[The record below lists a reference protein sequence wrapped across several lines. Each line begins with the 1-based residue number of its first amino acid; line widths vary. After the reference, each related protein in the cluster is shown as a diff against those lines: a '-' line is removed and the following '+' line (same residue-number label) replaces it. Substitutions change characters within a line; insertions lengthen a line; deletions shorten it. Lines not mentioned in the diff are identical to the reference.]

1 MNKIISFLLLAL
13 ISTVAVSAEV
23 RLTDFN
29 NLQEAE
35 KLTWKARS
43 TAELSV
49 PSPGTLRVQGKDAK
63 RYCGVELK
71 KIPQLD
77 FSGAIKCK
85 VRMNFGKQI
94 YFVLS
99 GNNGYFDIFLP
110 VKPDTVQS
118 VTVPLDIKK
127 WRFRGKGAKPESFG
141 DISFFAIMHPAMQK
155 SSEFI
160 EISDLLVPVINN
172 VKTPQQFAL
181 PANAAMLQSSIA
193 EYSFSPDNGSLL
205 AVKDK
210 RNGKFAVQGVE
221 NHYFLKSRSG
231 DAEAFERSDKVIKK
245 IIGKNQLKFIC
256 TNAKLSGI
264 TIEKFYSIENDR
276 LRRKTVFRNQDKQ
289 HTAFI
294 TPRTRVHFSNDF
306 YHDGFYLGSG
316 YIGPLMATPKISSP
330 RQERS
335 FLQTTKG
342 MLLYHEGTRGSFTQ
356 YRTHL
361 DGKFVFPW
369 WQSAIATYQEKENA
383 LFYQPDGWEMSL
395 GTIDVLPQKSF
406 SIEDTFVFFSG
417 NWHTFL
423 TNIYPE
429 DPVVSKVLHSFKPGP
444 AWLADA
450 KVQISVPGI
459 ADIQRLAL
467 LLDEGEI
474 IAMLSNVRTAAW
486 GDYHFD
492 TPKPG
497 LYGGELSADDIKAVV
512 QKVRA
517 VSPRFRIGIYNW
529 VNSALGDSDVV
540 KKHPEFFM
548 KQNRDL
554 QEKNLFPGDY
564 KINYPT
570 MINRPAAAAFM
581 LDNFRS
587 LLDTF
592 NFDFIYLDETKTVS
606 LIDWQRND
614 LMRDDH
620 WADFWMSMHKLG
632 QKKNVLMFGNGRGNP
647 YHELNYIEAR
657 QQLAPAFWR
666 KFCGMAM
673 AVATFVNNR
682 PGARVDLLYW
692 NPRMDYI
699 TRVLANGFIPTI
711 NVLRYQQIPYISAN
725 YELGKSIIYDLKY
738 TPDWKYDP
746 ETELE
751 SYAIRREPGKE
762 VVLSLINRSANDS
775 VNVSVNTRDLPA
787 DLCVWAYRV
796 NKYTDPAAKYGF
808 GEKERRSNYRTAGWR
823 ENVITRPELLF
834 MGKNPGKLALKL
846 DNFAKDEFVQIV
858 FSSGTAG
865 SYSVDDMP
873 CNYFLNTHRKL
884 NVKQVGNSVEVVS
897 TAGKAEVIIFQA
909 PGYYSVNGKKVLAQP
924 VRFGDKLYSVLPAA
938 TGKSV
943 IRKLGDVQYAS
954 GEFTA
959 AYKNGKLEYS
969 GKGYVCIYDKNN
981 VLLYCGTA
989 PRLPEYHDKGVITV
1003 ASLDNKYQKSIKIAC
1018 GKPSPAML
1026 VQRPQAVPAR
1036 LNTRKFTTPLQR
1048 NDAMVLEAV
1057 EYTSSW
1063 GSFSGMQDGLA
1074 PYTAEVNADDLS
1086 VTVGTTRRIY
1096 DFMGVAAAGF
1106 LVDKAKK
1113 VEFKLTHTFM
1123 PVGGLF
1129 NRHNH
1134 RYGKNSGEFAGI
1146 MLDYEVNKNKFVRKA
1161 LSMGVLNQ
1169 QNTQPGGHP
1178 YGAAKPTRD
1187 VYVLGDWVNE
1197 YGAKYF
1203 TLDLAKLAP
1212 AKWTG
1217 KVYISAATGFIVP
1230 GRQLTL
1236 QLVRFND
1243 AAQAAEVVPASL
1255 AEFTCQA
1262 KIQRKVSV
1270 PQISGKV
1277 DFKKVIA
1284 HPLPGKFYKLGLN
1297 GYSNAVKT
1305 AAIAV
1310 NKDYVCGALEVAFP
1324 GNVHQIEFWLAG
1336 SNKKVWQFIAYSDNS
1351 SMSSC
1356 NLQPF
1361 HDKRVKISAAGN
1373 SRFFFAIPRELLGG
1387 SGDFRFNLACYRH
1400 GSSKARLEFATY
1412 AALVKS
1418 FYDPANFAY
1427 AQTGKPGKST
1437 GGTVKKSA
1445 ACQVYNLGRGGYTT
1459 GNIIRSRLPQA
1470 LKLSGDVVI
1479 LLAGTNDMLNTGKLA
1494 TFEQYEKNLRYI
1506 VTKLQQNGSKVI
1518 MNTIPPCSE
1527 KLLLRRHKREK
1538 FGQYSPMQRIEKAN
1552 EIVRK
1557 VAAELKCELCDLN
1570 KLVQSSGHPDDA
1582 NSLMRNMANVKI
1594 RDGVH
1599 LRAEGYQ
1606 LWAKELSKLAALR
1619 NLPANSKVVCVGDS
1633 LTYGAGMKG
1642 AGTASGETMCA
1653 YLYNILNKV
1662 K

>member
-1 MNKIISFLLLAL
+1 MKHFIFLLCTFCAF
-13 ISTVAVSAEV
+13 IAAAAEV
-23 RLTDFN
+23 RLTGVN
-29 NLQEAE
+29 SLGEAE
-35 KLTWKARS
+35 KIGWKPRS

-49 PSPGTLRVQGKDAK
+49 PSPGILRVQGKGVK
-63 RYCGVELK
+63 RYCGIELK

-77 FSGAIKCK
+77 FSGSIKCK
-85 VRMNFGKQI
+85 VRMNFGRQI

-99 GNNGYFDIFLP
+99 GSNGYFDIFLP
-110 VKPDTVQS
+110 VKPNTWQS

-141 DISFFAIMHPAMQK
+141 NISFFAIMHPAMQK

-160 EISDLLVPVINN
+160 EISDLVVPVIND
-172 VKTPQQFAL
+172 VKTPQQFLL

-210 RNGKFAVQGVE
+210 RTGKFAVQGVE
-221 NHYFLKSRSG
+221 NHYFLQSRAG
-231 DAEAFERSDKVIKK
+231 DAEAFERFDKVIKK
-245 IIGKNQLKFIC
+245 SSGKNQLKFIC
-256 TNAKLSGI
+256 TNPRLSGI

-276 LRRKTVFRNQDKQ
+276 LRRKTVFRNQNKQ

-316 YIGPLMATPKISSP
+316 YIGPLMETPKITSP
-330 RQERS
+330 QQERS

-342 MLLYHEGTRGSFTQ
+342 MLLYHEGTRGSFSQ

-361 DGKFVFPW
+361 NGKFVFPW
-369 WQSAIATYQEKENA
+369 WQSAIATYQEKANA

-417 NWHTFL
+417 NWYMFL
-423 TNIYPE
+423 TEIYPK

-444 AWLADA
+444 AWLEDA
-450 KVQISVPGI
+450 KVQLSVSGVK
-459 ADIQRLAL
+459 DMQKLAL

-474 IAMLSNVRTAAW
+474 IAMLGNVRTAAW

-497 LYGGELSADDIKAVV
+497 LYGGELSAEDIKAVV
-512 QKVRA
+512 KKVRA
-517 VSPRFRIGIYNW
+517 ISPHFRIGIYNW

-548 KQNRDL
+548 QKNRDL

-570 MINRPAAAAFM
+570 MINRPEAAAFM

-592 NFDFIYLDETKTVS
+592 NFDYIYLDETKTVS
-606 LIDWQRND
+606 LIDWQHND

-632 QKKNVLMFGNGRGNP
+632 QEKKVLMFGNGRGNP

-657 QQLAPAFWR
+657 QQLAPSFWR

-692 NPRMDYI
+692 NPGMDYI

-711 NVLRYQQIPYISAN
+711 NFLRYQQIPYISAN
-725 YELGKSIIYDLKY
+725 YELGKSTIYDLKY

-746 ETELE
+746 KTELE
-751 SYAIRREPGKE
+751 SYAVKRKLGNE
-762 VVLSLINRSANDS
+762 VVLSLINRSRQNS
-775 VNVSVNTRDLPA
+775 VDISVNTGDLPSQ
-787 DLCVWAYRV
+787 LTVWAYRV
-796 NKYTDPAAKYGF
+796 NKYADEPAKYGF
-808 GEKERRSNYRTAGWR
+808 GEKERRSNYRTTGWR

-846 DNFAKDEFVQIV
+846 DNFAQDEFIQIV
-858 FSSGTAG
+858 FSSGNAG

-884 NVKQVGNSVEVVS
+884 NVKQVGSSVEVVS
-897 TAGKAEVIIFQA
+897 NAAKAEVIIFQT
-909 PGYYSVNGKKVLAQP
+909 PGVYSVNGKKVLAQP
-924 VRFGDKLYSVLPAA
+924 VRFGNKLYSVLPAA
-938 TGKSV
+938 RGKSV
-943 IRKLGDVQYAS
+943 IRKLSDAQCAS

-959 AYKNGKLEYS
+959 AYKNGRLEYS

-981 VLLYCGTA
+981 ILLYCGNT

-1003 ASLDNKYQKSIKIAC
+1003 ASLDNKYQKRIKIAC

-1026 VQRPQAVPAR
+1026 VKSPQVVPAR
-1036 LNTRKFTTPLQR
+1036 SNSRKFATPLQR
-1048 NDAMVLEAV
+1048 DGAAILEAV
-1057 EYTSSW
+1057 EYTSHW
-1063 GSFSGMQDGLA
+1063 GSFSGIQDGLA
-1074 PYTAEVNADDLS
+1074 PYTAQANADDLS
-1086 VTVGTTRRIY
+1086 VTVGTTQRIY
-1096 DFMGVAAAGF
+1096 DFLGVTAAGF
-1106 LVDKAKK
+1106 LVDKAEK

-1134 RYGKNSGEFAGI
+1134 RHSKNRGEFAGI
-1146 MLDYEVNKNKFVRKA
+1146 MLDYEVDKNKFVRKA
-1161 LSMGVLNQ
+1161 LSVGVVTQ
-1169 QNTQPGGHP
+1169 QNPQPGRHP
-1178 YGAAKPTRD
+1178 YGAAKPTSD

-1197 YGAKYF
+1197 YGAKHF

-1212 AKWTG
+1212 EEWTG
-1217 KVYISAATGFIVP
+1217 KVYISAATGFIAP

-1236 QLVRFND
+1236 QLVKFND
-1243 AAQAAEVVPASL
+1243 AAKAAEVVPVSL
-1255 AEFTCQA
+1255 AKFARQA
-1262 KIQRKVSV
+1262 GIRRQVSV
-1270 PQISGKV
+1270 PQISGKA
-1277 DFKKVIA
+1277 DFNKVIA
-1284 HPLPGKFYKLGLN
+1284 HPLPGKFYKLGLS

-1305 AAIAV
+1305 AAIAMD
-1310 NKDYVCGALEVAFP
+1310 KEYVCGALEVAYP
-1324 GNVHQIEFWLAG
+1324 GNVHQVEFWLAG

-1351 SMSSC
+1351 SQSSC

-1361 HDKRVKISAAGN
+1361 NDKRVKISSTAN
-1373 SRFFFAIPRELLGG
+1373 TRFFFAIPRKLLGAG
-1387 SGDFRFNLACYRH
+1387 NDFFFNLACYRH
-1400 GSSKARLEFATY
+1400 GSSKVRLEFATY

-1427 AQTGKPGKST
+1427 AQTGEPEKST
-1437 GGTVKKSA
+1437 AEAVKKSSL
-1445 ACQVYNLGRGGYTT
+1445 CQVYNLGKGGYTT

-1494 TFEQYEKNLRYI
+1494 TFEQYEKNLRHI
-1506 VTKLQQNGSKVI
+1506 VKTLQQNGSKVV

-1570 KLVQSSGHPDDA
+1570 KLVLASGHPDA
-1582 NSLMRNMANVKI
+1582 ASSLMRNMANVKI

-1599 LRAEGYQ
+1599 LRAEGYR

-1619 NLPANSKVVCVGDS
+1619 NLPANSKIVCVGDS

-1642 AGTASGETMCA
+1642 AGTAAGETMCA